1 MRIAV
6 VIPALD
12 EADQIAGAVQSASEP
27 GVEVWVVDGGS
38 TDATVERARALG
50 ACVISSEPGRSAQL
64 RAGVERVRADTVV
77 FLHADTR
84 LPAGFAREVAVAFAD
99 PQAVGGAFRFA
110 FDGATGPSLR
120 LVEAGARLRARLG
133 FPYGDQA
140 IFARRSVLLSLGG
153 IPRVPLMEDLDL
165 VRLLRREGRFVQLR
179 SSVRTSARRYRDAGV
194 VRTVLWNTVAV
205 AAWFLGVDRNR
216 LRIWMAR

>member
-1 MRIAV
+1 M
-6 VIPALD
+6 
-12 EADQIAGAVQSASEP
+12 
-27 GVEVWVVDGGS
+27 
-38 TDATVERARALG
+38 
-50 ACVISSEPGRSAQL
+50 
-64 RAGVERVRADTVV
+64 V

-84 LPAGFAREVAVAFAD
+84 LPAGFAREVAVAFAA
-99 PQAVGGAFRFA
+99 PQTVGGAFRFA
-110 FDGATGPSLR
+110 FDGATGPGLR

-216 LRIWMAR
+216 LRIWLAR